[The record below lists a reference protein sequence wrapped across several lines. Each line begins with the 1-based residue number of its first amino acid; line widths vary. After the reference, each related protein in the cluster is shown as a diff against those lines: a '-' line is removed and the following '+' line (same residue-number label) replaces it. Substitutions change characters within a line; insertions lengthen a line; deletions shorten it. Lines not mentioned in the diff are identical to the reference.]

1 MPLVEARHLSKY
13 VHWRTIPQMQR
24 RVKWFVICSQ
34 KLVKSLN
41 ARVSAIWVYSEEM
54 KDLGLSRQKAILLQL
69 HLVMV

>member
-1 MPLVEARHLSKY
+1 MTLLEARYLSKY
-13 VHWRTIPQMQR
+13 VRWRTIPQMQR

-41 ARVSAIWVYSEEM
+41 VRVGAILVYSEEM
-54 KDLGLSRQKAILLQL
+54 KDLGLPRQKAVLLQL